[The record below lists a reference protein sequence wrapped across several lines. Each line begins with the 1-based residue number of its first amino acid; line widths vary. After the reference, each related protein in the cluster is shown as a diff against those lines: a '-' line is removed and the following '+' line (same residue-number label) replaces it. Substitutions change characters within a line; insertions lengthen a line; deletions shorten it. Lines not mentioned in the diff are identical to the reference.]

1 MIEVKNIRKG
11 FGDKIVIDGVSAVME
26 PGKCNL
32 IIGSSG
38 SGKTVFMKCLIGLFQ
53 PDISQ
58 PIKITGNTSLPN
70 ITFQNT
76 NGQILN
82 LSDQKGKVILMN
94 FWATWCPPCIAEM
107 PSINELYEKLKKN
120 KNIVFIMV
128 DADHDFNKS
137 VPFMNKHQFTL
148 PLYEAN
154 SEMPENLLGGS
165 IPTTV
170 IFDKNGQL
178 VFRHEGAGDYSSA
191 KVADYLLNLAR

>member
-1 MIEVKNIRKG
+1 MSILSIRKKLTVANMLNG
-11 FGDKIVIDGVSAVME
+11 AFIVLVLIVFFSPSATDL
-26 PGKCNL
+26 L
-32 IIGSSG
+32 IR
-38 SGKTVFMKCLIGLFQ
+38 TLMQFGLFQ

-58 PIKITGNTSLPN
+58 PIKTTNNTSLPN

>member
-1 MIEVKNIRKG
+1 MSILSIRKKLTVANMLNG
-11 FGDKIVIDGVSAVME
+11 VFIVLVLIVFFSPSA
-26 PGKCNL
+26 KALL
-32 IIGSSG
+32 IRGLMQ
-38 SGKTVFMKCLIGLFQ
+38 FGLFQ

>member
-1 MIEVKNIRKG
+1 MLNGVFIVLVLIVFFNPSAKALLIRG
-11 FGDKIVIDGVSAVME
+11 LMQV
-26 PGKCNL
+26 
-32 IIGSSG
+32 
-38 SGKTVFMKCLIGLFQ
+38 GLFQ

-58 PIKITGNTSLPN
+58 PIKTTNNTSLPN

-82 LSDQKGKVILMN
+82 LSDQKGKVIFIN
-94 FWATWCPPCIAEM
+94 FWATWCLPCIAEM
-107 PSINELYEKLKKN
+107 PSVNELYEKLQHN

-154 SEMPENLLGGS
+154 SEIPENLLSGS
-165 IPTTV
+165 IPITV
-170 IFDKNGQL
+170 IFDKKGQL
-178 VFRHEGAGDYSSA
+178 VFHHEGAGDYSSA
-191 KVADYLLNLAR
+191 KFADYLLKLSR

>member
-1 MIEVKNIRKG
+1 MSILSIRKKLTVANMLNG
-11 FGDKIVIDGVSAVME
+11 VFIVLVLIVFFSPSA
-26 PGKCNL
+26 KALL
-32 IIGSSG
+32 IRGLMQ
-38 SGKTVFMKCLIGLFQ
+38 FGLFQ

-94 FWATWCPPCIAEM
+94 FWATWCPPCVAEM
-107 PSINELYEKLKKN
+107 PSVNELYEKLQHN

-178 VFRHEGAGDYSSA
+178 VFHHEGAGDYSSV
-191 KVADYLLNLAR
+191 KVADYLLKLSR

>member
-1 MIEVKNIRKG
+1 MSISSIRKRLTVANMLNG
-11 FGDKIVIDGVSAVME
+11 VFIVLVLIVFFNPSA
-26 PGKCNL
+26 KALL
-32 IIGSSG
+32 IRGLMQ
-38 SGKTVFMKCLIGLFQ
+38 VGLFQ

-58 PIKITGNTSLPN
+58 PIKTTNNTSLPN

-82 LSDQKGKVILMN
+82 LSDQKGKVIFIN

-107 PSINELYEKLKKN
+107 PSVNELYEKLQHN

-154 SEMPENLLGGS
+154 SEIPENLLSGS
-165 IPTTV
+165 IPITV
-170 IFDKNGQL
+170 IFDKKGQL
-178 VFRHEGAGDYSSA
+178 VFHHEGAGDYSSA
-191 KVADYLLNLAR
+191 KFADYLLKLSR